1 MEFWQELIKLFG
13 GAVILIAAVAWL
25 SKSLVTALLSKDIES
40 FKNQLRI
47 SSESSLDQLSRKRD
61 VYVRLI
67 NSMRALL
74 EESEVDGQKEFIKA
88 YNEVCLW
95 APPPVANSIINLLAL
110 AKEGGATQEKLLER
124 YTACLVEMR
133 KDCGFSDKN
142 FEYLIIKFNA
152 KEP

>member
-67 NSMRALL
+67 NSN
-74 EESEVDGQKEFIKA
+74 
-88 YNEVCLW
+88 Y
-95 APPPVANSIINLLAL
+95 
-110 AKEGGATQEKLLER
+110 GGTW
-124 YTACLVEMR
+124 
-133 KDCGFSDKN
+133 FS
-142 FEYLIIKFNA
+142 F
-152 KEP
+152 P